1 MAQAT
6 FSCREA
12 AIHLAGRRSAERKK
26 HAGGMFFSPRKSP
39 ISSTILQLLSFDGNC
54 SFFVSSVC
62 IRVRNSFRF

>member
-26 HAGGMFFSPRKSP
+26 HAGGMLFSPRKSP
-39 ISSTILQLLSFDGNC
+39 ISSTIHEESELICLYPNY
-54 SFFVSSVC
+54 
-62 IRVRNSFRF
+62 